1 MCRLFIISVHPLR
14 PAGAARTSEVDVLAK
29 AEGMNTSLAEA
40 KADAEAA
47 EAAADVRRTRGR
59 SARVSTHG
67 AASEDTIRLHAAHVS
82 PARDNDTTPH
92 TPEHRK
98 EWMAARVSES
108 RKRRFA
114 QAAALTVS
122 SSEANISALDKN
134 ITEMTEAVQTAKV
147 REPTWS

>member
-1 MCRLFIISVHPLR
+1 
-14 PAGAARTSEVDVLAK
+14 
-29 AEGMNTSLAEA
+29 
-40 KADAEAA
+40 
-47 EAAADVRRTRGR
+47 
-59 SARVSTHG
+59 
-67 AASEDTIRLHAAHVS
+67 
-82 PARDNDTTPH
+82 
-92 TPEHRK
+92 
-98 EWMAARVSES
+98 MAARVSES